1 MIFLKAKGMK
11 YFRLKKQA
19 DFQKLFNTGKRAF
32 SSSLT
37 MIYRKADRTAMG
49 ISVGKRHGKSVK
61 RNRIKRLIREA
72 FRAENNALE
81 QNYRF
86 VFIPKVS
93 EEYSFQIFQ
102 RDIRWML
109 KKEKL

>member
-1 MIFLKAKGMK
+1 MK

-19 DFQKLFNTGKRAF
+19 DFQKLFKTGKRAF
-32 SSSLT
+32 SPSLT
-37 MIYRKADRTAMG
+37 MIYRQAEKLTMG

-72 FRAENNALE
+72 FRAENNGLKK
-81 QNYRF
+81 QYRF